1 MRNLAAVIIAALIGL
16 GSAQAEPIGLKFDEK
31 STFFINRVQE
41 KDEPL
46 VPSDEEKGSA
56 FVATGRPFYDVKED
70 NVYDHGFT
78 VAPGTQY
85 QFGIHSAC
93 RKKDGEDY
101 CQRDN
106 SLRIALLG
114 NDDTVEANVQD
125 KAFMRLNKLDEE
137 QVFLTAER
145 RSDTLNLSFDMKFD
159 RFYEKPKRWTM
170 HMQIYQPSCGPA
182 LSLQM
187 VRQNAEAEGS
197 SALDQPLEV
206 SLIGLRDERL
216 GYEVPAPSPRHV
228 TITNYE
234 VLDMCPSIRVE
245 RDRWYQIALEAQPG
259 AGTDSDGI
267 EFGQVTLRMDGELVC
282 EFKGNWG
289 IRKSAAGRACNPG
302 SVVDIGVYR
311 SRFQAF
317 QAVYFDNVS
326 LSFESSGSDDGK

>member
-1 MRNLAAVIIAALIGL
+1 MRNIAVFIIAALTGL
-16 GSAQAEPIGLKFDEK
+16 GGAQAEPIALTFDEK

-46 VPSDEEKGSA
+46 IPSAEEKGPA

-70 NVYDHGFT
+70 DVYDHGFT

-85 QFGIHSAC
+85 QFGIQSAC
-93 RKKDGEDY
+93 RKTDKGNH

-125 KAFMRLNKLDEE
+125 KAFMRLNRLDEE
-137 QVFLTAER
+137 QVFLTAQG

-206 SLIGLRDERL
+206 SLIGLRDKRP

-228 TITNYE
+228 TITNFE

-259 AGTDSDGI
+259 AGTDADGN
-267 EFGQVTLRMDGELVC
+267 EFGQVTLRMNGEPVC

-289 IRKSAAGRACNPG
+289 IRKSASGRACNPG

-311 SRFQAF
+311 SRFRAF

-326 LSFESSGSDDGK
+326 LSFEGPQTGEGQ